1 MRRFSHVDSVVVL
14 ARIGGGT
21 LAALIGGAAFV
32 LIMAF
37 LLLAGNPKKDRQ
49 Q

>member
-1 MRRFSHVDSVVVL
+1 METVVVL
-14 ARIGGGT
+14 ARIGGGD
-21 LAALIGGAAFV
+21 LVALIGGAVFL

-49 Q
+49 P

>member
-1 MRRFSHVDSVVVL
+1 METVVL
-14 ARIGGGT
+14 ARIGAGG
-21 LAALIGGAAFV
+21 LAALIAGVAFL

-37 LLLAGNPKKDRQ
+37 LLIGGTPKKDRQ